1 MRRIFVQPKFSVGK
15 ARLWSFIA
23 DVQDYPKTIPFC
35 QRVEIK
41 DELKVGGYWADWS
54 TILWVP
60 LKINHDIIEVQ
71 EPNRLRYKI
80 KTFFGSELGQNFVLE
95 GNEEE
100 SQVQAEF
107 TIDLKPRLLD
117 FFLGKLVEK
126 RNLEMIEGTIKNVRR
141 LTSENT

>member
-23 DVQDYPKTIPFC
+23 SVRDYPKIIPFC
-35 QRVEIK
+35 QRVEIE
-41 DELKVGGYWADWS
+41 DGLQVGGQWIDWS
-54 TILWVP
+54 TILLVP
-60 LKINHDIIEVQ
+60 LKINHDIVEVQ

-80 KTFFGSELGQNFVLE
+80 KTFFGSELEQNLVVE

-100 SQVQAEF
+100 SQAQVEF
-107 TIDLKPRLLD
+107 TIDLRPKLLD

-126 RNLEMIEGTIKNVRR
+126 RNREMMDGTIKNVRR

>member
-15 ARLWSFIA
+15 DRLWSFIA